1 MIDQC
6 LRVAIDYPHPLT
18 KKDAPKYLD
27 KIVAEQIE
35 NRLAWEAD
43 REARAVRVDLSQLA
57 GIRAAANATCDSLL
71 IDEERE
77 DEAVSDAA
85 VTSAAAAAVS
95 PVAAAAAVAASPV
108 AEAVSP
114 AAPTPQVV
122 APTEDSS
129 AETTPAPYGLT
140 AIELELLQSLLDGTP
155 WEVPAGTSLDMLVDS
170 INEKLFD
177 LLGDTALEF
186 DGLVSGMP
194 AIIDDYA
201 EDVREA
207 LSYE

>member
-1 MIDQC
+1 M
-6 LRVAIDYPHPLT
+6 P
-18 KKDAPKYLD
+18 
-27 KIVAEQIE
+27 
-35 NRLAWEAD
+35 
-43 REARAVRVDLSQLA
+43 
-57 GIRAAANATCDSLL
+57 AA
-71 IDEERE
+71 
-77 DEAVSDAA
+77 
-85 VTSAAAAAVS
+85 
-95 PVAAAAAVAASPV
+95 

-114 AAPTPQVV
+114 AAPTPQVA
-122 APTEDSS
+122 APTEDSF

>member
-1 MIDQC
+1 MTG
-6 LRVAIDYPHPLT
+6 RPS
-18 KKDAPKYLD
+18 
-27 KIVAEQIE
+27 AERTIT
-35 NRLAWEAD
+35 A
-43 REARAVRVDLSQLA
+43 A
-57 GIRAAANATCDSLL
+57 GA
-71 IDEERE
+71 
-77 DEAVSDAA
+77 
-85 VTSAAAAAVS
+85 
-95 PVAAAAAVAASPV
+95 
-108 AEAVSP
+108 
-114 AAPTPQVV
+114 
-122 APTEDSS
+122 SS
-129 AETTPAPYGLT
+129 AETAPAPYGLT

>member
-1 MIDQC
+1 M
-6 LRVAIDYPHPLT
+6 
-18 KKDAPKYLD
+18 
-27 KIVAEQIE
+27 
-35 NRLAWEAD
+35 
-43 REARAVRVDLSQLA
+43 
-57 GIRAAANATCDSLL
+57 
-71 IDEERE
+71 
-77 DEAVSDAA
+77 SDAA

-95 PVAAAAAVAASPV
+95 PVAAAAAVAASPVAVAASPVAVAASPV

-140 AIELELLQSLLDGTP
+140 AIELELLQSLLDDTP